1 MTDIIFNGVIK
12 TTTNK
17 NDFMNAFQQFLNQH
31 NAQFKGQCGF
41 MEFED
46 VEYIETHD

>member
-1 MTDIIFNGVIK
+1 MIDIIFNGIIK

-17 NDFMNAFQQFLNQH
+17 KNFINAFQLFLNQH

-46 VEYIETHD
+46 VEYMETHD